1 LYFCN
6 ISIIKHPLHV
16 VKQNH
21 ARKQGVAVYYSLRL
35 SVQIG
40 IQIGHTSQKEKRT
53 LVVRFSFCSQGLRLD
68 PAARICFKILQAL
81 CRRAKGCRFCKAKWS
96 AVPTR
101 RPLNVRAKRA
111 KWGNIPPVQPKT
123 KAIQP
128 DAFLC

>member
-40 IQIGHTSQKEKRT
+40 IQIGHTSQQKESPPIW
-53 LVVRFSFCSQGLRLD
+53 VVFSFADYEDGIFHHGLR
-68 PAARICFKILQAL
+68 Q
-81 CRRAKGCRFCKAKWS
+81 
-96 AVPTR
+96 
-101 RPLNVRAKRA
+101 
-111 KWGNIPPVQPKT
+111 PP
-123 KAIQP
+123 
-128 DAFLC
+128 CGGGGRG